1 MQITS
6 RSYDAQTPIV
16 SNYKAENS
24 DNEKLLPLDSN
35 KILSHSGFF

>member
-24 DNEKLLPLDSN
+24 DIEKLLPLDSN